1 MNISNEKKKCICL
14 IAVLFIIGNIL
25 CQKMKKPFLYS
36 FSTFRDE
43 NVLVTNKGKAMYVY
57 WLR

>member
-1 MNISNEKKKCICL
+1 MNISNEKKKYICL

>member
-1 MNISNEKKKCICL
+1 MNISNEKKKYICF

-57 WLR
+57 